1 MMRPVLW
8 VLAALAAIQC
18 SLPTARASVVLDH
31 TNFDTSHALLLPG
44 PGTPGS
50 PEVFAID
57 PGVSGVLA
65 NITFLFPPNSDD
77 VPVTVA
83 FSTDG
88 NTFFGSVTET
98 SDESTLA
105 FVPSTTVVVTSGNS
119 LFVEVAADDADGA
132 AFYAGLPSAF
142 TSYVSG
148 PLSGGGIGFS
158 DFVDTS
164 PVNTGIPEP
173 ASLALLAG
181 GLIGLGAVRRQRGHV
196 PTPVR

>member
-1 MMRPVLW
+1 MMRPVLR

-31 TNFDTSHALLLPG
+31 TNFDTSRALLLPG
-44 PGTPGS
+44 PRTPGTT
-50 PEVFAID
+50 EVFEID

-77 VPVTVA
+77 EPVTVA

-88 NTFFGSVTET
+88 STFFGSVTET

-105 FVPSTTVVVTSGNS
+105 FVPSTTVVVTAGNS
-119 LFVEVAADDADGA
+119 FFVEVAADDPDGA
-132 AFYAGLPSAF
+132 SFYTGLPSAF
-142 TSYVSG
+142 TSYVRG

-164 PVNTGIPEP
+164 PVSTSVPEP
-173 ASLALLAG
+173 ASLTLLAAG
-181 GLIGLGAVRRQRGHV
+181 MIAIGAIRRRHV
-196 PTPVR
+196 PTHAR